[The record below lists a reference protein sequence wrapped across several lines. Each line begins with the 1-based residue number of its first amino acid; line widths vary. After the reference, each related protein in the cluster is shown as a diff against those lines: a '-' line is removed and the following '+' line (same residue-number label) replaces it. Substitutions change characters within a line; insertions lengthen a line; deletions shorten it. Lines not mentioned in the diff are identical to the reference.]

1 MAIQNTKN
9 RKYQFTNGGNT
20 DSKKTKINKLKNKLK
35 MSIIKMTHRKSF
47 LQIFTQFE
55 YAITSQKQTE
65 RCGEMNSDIPFIP
78 TSFF

>member
-1 MAIQNTKN
+1 
-9 RKYQFTNGGNT
+9 
-20 DSKKTKINKLKNKLK
+20 
-35 MSIIKMTHRKSF
+35 MSIIEMTHRKSF

-65 RCGEMNSDIPFIP
+65 RCGEISSDIPFIS

>member
-1 MAIQNTKN
+1 
-9 RKYQFTNGGNT
+9 
-20 DSKKTKINKLKNKLK
+20 

-65 RCGEMNSDIPFIP
+65 RCGEINSDIPFIP
-78 TSFF
+78 TSFFSISCNSSKQSWHIFY